1 MKWSWLGDNT
11 DKLMRYGIEH
21 VRLAALALVLGALV
35 SIPLGAACHRQRWLY
50 APVLSIAAVL
60 YAVPSLAFVF
70 LLLSWFGLSN
80 WVVVLPLA
88 AYTLVIVVR
97 NVVDGLGTV
106 DDSLVDAAIALGYRS
121 QARLWRVE
129 MPAASA
135 TVVAGVRI
143 ASLSTVSLV
152 TIGGLVGS
160 GGLGQ
165 LFIEGSQIDN
175 PVEVVA
181 GIVLTAVVALVF
193 DLIIVTMYRV
203 LAPWSRAR

>member
-1 MKWSWLGDNT
+1 MKWSWLADNT

-21 VRLAALALVLGALV
+21 VRLAALAIIIGALV

-50 APVLSIAAVL
+50 APVLSISAIV
-60 YAVPSLAFVF
+60 YATPSLALVF
-70 LLLSWFGLSN
+70 LLLSWFGLSK

-97 NVVDGLGTV
+97 NVVDGLRNV
-106 DDSLVDAAIALGYRS
+106 DAALVDAATALGYRS
-121 QARLWRVE
+121 QSRLWRVE
-129 MPAASA
+129 LPAASA
-135 TVVAGVRI
+135 TVVAGLRV

-152 TIGGLVGS
+152 TIGGLIGS

-181 GIVLTAVVALVF
+181 GIVLTALVALVF
-193 DLIIVTMYRV
+193 DLIIVTTYRV
-203 LAPWSRAR
+203 FAPWSRAR

>member
-1 MKWSWLGDNT
+1 VKWSWLGDNT
-11 DKLMRYGIEH
+11 DKLMRYGTEH
-21 VRLAALALVLGALV
+21 VRLAAMALVIGAVV

-60 YAVPSLAFVF
+60 YAVPSLALVF

-88 AYTLVIVVR
+88 TYTLVIVVR
-97 NVVDGLGTV
+97 NVVDGLGAV
-106 DDSLVDAAIALGYRS
+106 DHSLVDAAVALGYRS
-121 QARLWRVE
+121 QSRLWRVE

-135 TVVAGVRI
+135 TVVAGLRI

-181 GIVLTAVVALVF
+181 GIVLTAAVALAF
-193 DLIIVTMYRV
+193 DVIIVMAYRV
-203 LAPWSRAR
+203 LAPWSRSR